1 MATESRPAHPPVEA
15 EPQEMPEIEKLLR
28 SEPAN
33 FEFFQAVRLLNLL
46 FTGQAPVGSFAN
58 PHQESV
64 RFGANPDFTFP
75 SSQIAEVEW
84 PESGAPASEEAQRA
98 ESRRGQPK
106 MRVNFM
112 GLTGPMGVLP
122 LYYSTLVRERIRAR
136 DTTLRDF
143 FDIFNH
149 RAISLFY
156 LAWEKYRFTI
166 AYERGD
172 ADRFSHHLLDQLGL
186 GTPGLQ
192 RRQPFPDD
200 GLLFY
205 AGLLSPHARSATALR
220 QLLMDYFEVPVE
232 IEQFVGAWHA
242 LDDDTQCKFRDSGG
256 YSEQLGCGA
265 VVGDEVWDQQSGVRI
280 RLGPLSLRQY
290 LDFLPT
296 GPAYEP
302 LRALTRFFA
311 GDELDF
317 ELQLV
322 LKKQEAPPGLLG
334 DEGDAAPL
342 LGWLTW
348 SSSAPFRQDLEGTIL
363 RL

>member
-1 MATESRPAHPPVEA
+1 MATASRPPHPPVEA
-15 EPQEMPEIEKLLR
+15 SLDEMPELERLLR
-28 SEPAN
+28 SEPSS
-33 FEFFQAVRLLNLL
+33 FEFFQAVRLLGML
-46 FTGQAPVGSFAN
+46 FPNRQPVGSFAN

-64 RFGANPDFTFP
+64 RFGANPDSSFP
-75 SSQIAEVEW
+75 PSQISKLEW
-84 PESGAPASEEAQRA
+84 PEDGPPS
-98 ESRRGQPK
+98 

-112 GLTGPMGVLP
+112 GLNGPMGLLP
-122 LYYSTLVRERIRAR
+122 LYYSTLVRERIRAH

-156 LAWEKYRFTI
+156 QAWEKYRFTI
-166 AYERGD
+166 AYQRGEG
-172 ADRFSHHLLDQLGL
+172 DRFSHHLLDLLGL

-192 RRQPFPDD
+192 HRQPLPDD

-205 AGLLSPHARSATALR
+205 AGLLSPHTRSATALR
-220 QLLMDYFEVPVE
+220 QLLMDYFDVPVE

-242 LDDDTQCKFRDSGG
+242 LDEDTQCKFRETGG

-280 RLGPLSLRQY
+280 RLGPLALCEY
-290 LDFLPT
+290 LEFLPT
-296 GPAYEP
+296 GAAYEP

-322 LKKQEAPPGLLG
+322 LKKEEAPPCRLG
-334 DEGDAAPL
+334 EEGSAAPQ

-348 SSSAPFRQDLEGTIL
+348 ASAAPLTQNPEGTIL

>member
-1 MATESRPAHPPVEA
+1 MATQGRPPHPPVEPGDD
-15 EPQEMPEIEKLLR
+15 ELPEIERLLR
-28 SEPAN
+28 SEPAS
-33 FEFFQAVRLLNLL
+33 FEFFQAVRLLDLL
-46 FTGQAPVGSFAN
+46 SSDRQPPGGFAN
-58 PHQESV
+58 PGQESV
-64 RFGANPDFTFP
+64 RFGANPDYTFP
-75 SSQIAEVEW
+75 ASQISQLEW
-84 PESGAPASEEAQRA
+84 REDE
-98 ESRRGQPK
+98 QPR

-112 GLTGPMGVLP
+112 GLNGPMGLLP
-122 LYYSTLVRERIRAR
+122 LYYSGLVKERIRAR

-149 RAISLFY
+149 RAISFFY
-156 LAWEKYRFTI
+156 QAWEKYRFTI
-166 AYERGD
+166 AYERGEG
-172 ADRFSHHLLDQLGL
+172 DRFSHHLLDLLGL

-192 RRQPFPDD
+192 GRQPLPDD

-220 QLLMDYFEVPVE
+220 QLLMDYFDVPVE
-232 IEQFVGAWHA
+232 IEQFVGAWHK
-242 LDDDTQCKFRDSGG
+242 LDEDTQCRFTGSGD
-256 YSEQLGCGA
+256 YSEQLGMGA

-280 RLGPLSLRQY
+280 RLGPLTLAQY
-290 LDFLPT
+290 RDFLPN

-322 LKKQEAPPGLLG
+322 LKKEEAPPCTLG
-334 DEGDAAPL
+334 EEGSAAPQ

-348 SSSAPFRQDLEGTIL
+348 AISVPHTQDPEGAIL

>member
-1 MATESRPAHPPVEA
+1 MATESRPPNPPL
-15 EPQEMPEIEKLLR
+15 EPDVDVMPEIERLLR
-28 SEPAN
+28 SEPSS
-33 FEFFQAVRLLNLL
+33 FEFFQAVRLLGLL
-46 FTGQAPVGSFAN
+46 FPHRQPVGSFAN

-64 RFGANPDFTFP
+64 RFGANPDYTFP
-75 SSQIAEVEW
+75 SSQISQVEW
-84 PESGAPASEEAQRA
+84 PESG
-98 ESRRGQPK
+98 QPR

-112 GLTGPMGVLP
+112 GLNGPMGLLP
-122 LYYSTLVRERIRAR
+122 LYYSALVRERIRSR

-156 LAWEKYRFTI
+156 QAWEKYRFTVS
-166 AYERGD
+166 YERGEG
-172 ADRFSHHLLDQLGL
+172 DRFSHHLLDLLGL

-192 RRQPFPDD
+192 CRQPLPDN
-200 GLLFY
+200 GLMFY
-205 AGLLSPHARSATALR
+205 AGLISPHTRSATALR
-220 QLLMDYFEVPVE
+220 QLLMDYFDVPVE

-242 LDDDTQCKFRDSGG
+242 LDEDTQCRFRDSGG
-256 YSEQLGCGA
+256 YSEQLGGGA

-280 RLGPLSLRQY
+280 RLGPLALSQY

-302 LRALTRFFA
+302 LRALIRFFA

-322 LKKQEAPPGLLG
+322 LKKEEALPCRLG
-334 DEGDAAPL
+334 EEGSAAPQ

-348 SSSAPFRQDLEGTIL
+348 ASSTPLTQNPEGTIL

>member
-1 MATESRPAHPPVEA
+1 
-15 EPQEMPEIEKLLR
+15 MPELERLLR
-28 SEPAN
+28 SEASS
-33 FEFFQAVRLLNLL
+33 FEFFQAVRLLGLL
-46 FTGQAPVGSFAN
+46 FPERQPVGSFAN
-58 PHQESV
+58 PQQENV
-64 RFGANPDFTFP
+64 RFGANPDYSFP
-75 SSQIAEVEW
+75 SSQIAQVEW
-84 PESGAPASEEAQRA
+84 PEHDQPGSD
-98 ESRRGQPK
+98 QPK

-112 GLTGPMGVLP
+112 GLTGPMGLLP
-122 LYYSTLVRERIRAR
+122 LYYSALVRERLRAH
-136 DTTLRDF
+136 DATLRDF

-156 LAWEKYRFTI
+156 QAWEKYRFTI
-166 AYERGD
+166 AYERGEG
-172 ADRFSHHLLDQLGL
+172 DRFSHHLLDLLGL

-192 RRQPFPDD
+192 NRQPLPDD

-205 AGLLSPHARSATALR
+205 AGLLSLHARSAAALR
-220 QLLMDYFEVPVE
+220 QLLMDYFDVPVE
-232 IEQFVGAWHA
+232 IKQFIGAWHA
-242 LDDDTQCKFRDSGG
+242 LDEDTQCKFRETGG

-280 RLGPLSLRQY
+280 RLGPLTLSEY

-296 GPAYEP
+296 GAAHEP

-322 LKKQEAPPGLLG
+322 LKKEEAPPCRLG
-334 DEGDAAPL
+334 EEGSAAPQ

-348 SSSAPFRQDLEGTIL
+348 ASSAPLTQDPEGTIL

>member
-1 MATESRPAHPPVEA
+1 MATESRSPHPPVEQ
-15 EPQEMPEIEKLLR
+15 EPDEMPEIEQRLR
-28 SEPAN
+28 SEPSS

-46 FTGQAPVGSFAN
+46 FPQRQPVGSFAN

-64 RFGANPDFTFP
+64 RFGANPDYGFP
-75 SSQIAEVEW
+75 SSQISHMEW
-84 PESGAPASEEAQRA
+84 PESD
-98 ESRRGQPK
+98 QPQGSQPR
-106 MRVNFM
+106 MLVNFM
-112 GLTGPMGVLP
+112 GLTGPMGLLP
-122 LYYSTLVRERIRAR
+122 LYYTALVRERVRAR

-156 LAWEKYRFTI
+156 QAWEKYRFTI
-166 AYERGD
+166 AYERGEG
-172 ADRFSHHLLDQLGL
+172 DRFSHHLFDLLGL

-192 RRQPFPDD
+192 RRQPLPDD

-205 AGLLSPHARSATALR
+205 AGLLSPHTRSATALR
-220 QLLMDYFEVPVE
+220 QLLMDYFDVPVE

-242 LDDDTQCKFRDSGG
+242 LDDDTQCKFRETGG
-256 YSEQLGCGA
+256 YSEQLGGGA

-280 RLGPLSLRQY
+280 RLGPLTLSQY

-317 ELQLV
+317 DLQLV
-322 LKKQEAPPGLLG
+322 LKKEEAPPCRLG
-334 DEGDAAPL
+334 EEGNAAPQ

-348 SSSAPFRQDLEGTIL
+348 ASSAALKQDPDGTVL

>member
-1 MATESRPAHPPVEA
+1 M
-15 EPQEMPEIEKLLR
+15 
-28 SEPAN
+28 
-33 FEFFQAVRLLNLL
+33 
-46 FTGQAPVGSFAN
+46 
-58 PHQESV
+58 
-64 RFGANPDFTFP
+64 
-75 SSQIAEVEW
+75 EW
-84 PESGAPASEEAQRA
+84 PADD
-98 ESRRGQPK
+98 QPR

-112 GLTGPMGVLP
+112 GLTGPMGLLP
-122 LYYSTLVRERIRAR
+122 LYYSALVRERIRAH

-156 LAWEKYRFTI
+156 QAWEKYRFAI
-166 AYERGD
+166 AYERGEG
-172 ADRFSHHLLDQLGL
+172 DRFSHHLLDLLGL

-192 RRQPFPDD
+192 NRQPLPDD

-220 QLLMDYFEVPVE
+220 QLLMDYFDVPVE

-242 LDDDTQCKFRDSGG
+242 LDDDTQCKFRETGG

-265 VVGDEVWDQQSGVRI
+265 VVGDEVWDQQSGARI
-280 RLGPLSLRQY
+280 RLGPLTLNQY

-296 GPAYEP
+296 GAAYEP

-322 LKKQEAPPGLLG
+322 LKKEEAPPCKLG
-334 DEGDAAPL
+334 EEGSAAPQ

-348 SSSAPFRQDLEGTIL
+348 ASSTPLTQDPEGTIL